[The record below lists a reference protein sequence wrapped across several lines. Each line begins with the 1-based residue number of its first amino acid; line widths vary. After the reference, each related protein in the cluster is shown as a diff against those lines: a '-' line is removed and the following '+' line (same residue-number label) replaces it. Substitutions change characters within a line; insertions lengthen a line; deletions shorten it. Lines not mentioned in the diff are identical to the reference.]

1 MNQQKSAAAIVM
13 LLSLSS
19 WAWSADVKSVP
30 DAKAPYQW
38 VPVEQ
43 DVWGTFLEAPDY
55 HFAKARESLA
65 NKDTR
70 TAAAEI
76 REGALLLRFQAKR
89 LDASVS
95 DLYALAN
102 QIDAGQVTASAKID
116 AVTARANQS
125 LDYRQ
130 PLIPVAQGEEELFME
145 GSRYHEAQAKTK
157 LKAKDRVGAAAEIH
171 KAVAYV
177 KLEAVRSGREV
188 RGDLQSGV
196 VEMETLA
203 KKAESGTDVAEKS
216 LDKTYAKVR
225 AAFTS
230 HKN

>member
-1 MNQQKSAAAIVM
+1 MNKQKSAAAIVV

-19 WAWSADVKSVP
+19 WTWSADVSSAP

-43 DVWGTFLEAPDY
+43 DAWGIFLEAPDY
-55 HFAKARESLA
+55 HFAKARDSLA
-65 NKDTR
+65 KKDTR

-102 QIDAGQVTASAKID
+102 QIDTGQVTTGSKVDEVTSRAS
-116 AVTARANQS
+116 QS

-130 PLIPVAQGEEELFME
+130 PMIPVAQGEEDLFME
-145 GSRYHEAQAKTK
+145 GSRYHVAQAKAK
-157 LKAKDRVGAAAEIH
+157 LKAKDRVGAAAEIRQ
-171 KAVAYV
+171 AVAYV
-177 KLEAVRSGREV
+177 KLEAARSGREV
-188 RGDLQSGV
+188 HGDLQSGV
-196 VEMETLA
+196 VDMEALA
-203 KKAESGTDVAEKS
+203 KKAESGTDVAEKK
-216 LDKTYAKVR
+216 LDKAYAEVR
-225 AAFTS
+225 TALTS

>member
-1 MNQQKSAAAIVM
+1 MFQCKSALAIVI

-19 WAWSADVKSVP
+19 WTWSADVKAAP
-30 DAKAPYQW
+30 DAQAPYQW

-43 DVWGTFLEAPDY
+43 DTWGIFLEAPDY
-55 HFAKARESLA
+55 HFAKARDSLA

-102 QIDAGQVTASAKID
+102 QIDAGHVTAGAKVD
-116 AVTARANQS
+116 EVTARATQS

-130 PLIPVAQGEEELFME
+130 PLIPVAQGEEDLFMQ
-145 GSRYHEAQAKTK
+145 GSRYHVAQAKTK
-157 LKAKDRVGAAAEIH
+157 LKAKDRVGVAAEIH

-177 KLEAVRSGREV
+177 KLEAARSGREV
-188 RGDLQSGV
+188 HGDLKSGV
-196 VEMETLA
+196 VEMEALA
-203 KKAESGTDVAEKS
+203 KKAESGTDVAEKD
-216 LDKTYAKVR
+216 LDKAYAKVR
-225 AAFTS
+225 RAFTS
-230 HKN
+230 HKS